1 MNGAPIVV
9 LVNSG
14 TASAAE
20 IVVAAL
26 KDHGRA
32 VVIGHRT
39 YGKGTVQTVI
49 PLEHGGAVK
58 LTTSRYFTP
67 SGGSVQGKGIL
78 PDIVE
83 KGPEQQPADVM
94 TAQSAPSLQ
103 SRDAEVKLAFST
115 LQSEI
120 QGGSAPGHMVKT
132 VARNLAAALA
142 GDDMLP

>member
-1 MNGAPIVV
+1 VV

-20 IVVAAL
+20 IVSAAL

-32 VVIGHRT
+32 LLIGHRT

-49 PLEHGGAVK
+49 PLQYGGAVK

-83 KGPEQQPADVM
+83 KGPEHQPADIM
-94 TAQSAPSLQ
+94 STKGAPSLQ
-103 SRDAEVKLAFST
+103 SRDAEVQLALST
-115 LQSEI
+115 LQGEAHA
-120 QGGSAPGHMVKT
+120 GGASGQAGHLVKT
-132 VARNLAAALA
+132 VARIPPALA
-142 GDDMLP
+142 TDDLVP